1 LFWVLSEGPEK
12 EIDPGE
18 KNFYMMLL
26 KPISHSDD
34 AFGFFPS
41 TYLKYLLKI

>member
-1 LFWVLSEGPEK
+1 
-12 EIDPGE
+12 
-18 KNFYMMLL
+18 MLL

-41 TYLKYLLKI
+41 TYLKYLFKKIIIIFLKKSTPGGIVIFCVQ